1 MQVLHRSTDVRTTSS
16 IHHPRGDIRHID
28 FDNPLELRGHTGH
41 NDTLYI
47 SCVVLILLEG
57 SEFGRTSISI
67 RGLGR
72 IRFEDV
78 EFPLIV
84 KNDSEVH
91 LPVKKVG
98 PG

>member
-1 MQVLHRSTDVRTTSS
+1 MHFHVRVE
-16 IHHPRGDIRHID
+16 
-28 FDNPLELRGHTGH
+28 PLELRSHTGH

-47 SCVVLILLEG
+47 SRVVLILLEG

-67 RGLGR
+67 RALGR

-78 EFPLIV
+78 EFLLTV